1 MSPRDRGGAAGCQ
14 DMTNA
19 LVVLTQH
26 FLHLL
31 LYEWQQL
38 SYIEMSGIDKYA
50 CDIDRTH
57 FLHRHSQRQWHNWIY
72 RLLLAAVRWKHWQH
86 GSNAARKVTKK
97 WGKLSKMQHIR
108 KTVFFSP
115 HNLPHVSSNCPHF
128 SHSFPHFLWLSSLFP
143 QIFINLSYNF
153 PHFPHNFPHFPHNFP

>member
-31 LYEWQQL
+31 LYEWHQL

-57 FLHRHSQRQWHNWIY
+57 FLHRHSQRQWHKWIS
-72 RLLLAAVRWKHWQH
+72 RLLLAGPCFKFRSQFKI
-86 GSNAARKVTKK
+86 
-97 WGKLSKMQHIR
+97 L
-108 KTVFFSP
+108 
-115 HNLPHVSSNCPHF
+115 HNLKLILVVTSVIETTEEKAVCGFVCVLNCVGLCDPDNGWMLNILHIWVRF
-128 SHSFPHFLWLSSLFP
+128 DVTHLHIDTYV
-143 QIFINLSYNF
+143 Q
-153 PHFPHNFPHFPHNFP
+153 